1 MAKYEY
7 PPKAEFPW
15 QPDGK
20 GGYKLVTPTSSGS
33 GNGGS
38 SSGNGGSS
46 SGNGGGKGGSGKK

>member
-1 MAKYEY
+1 MSIHQRT
-7 PPKAEFPW
+7 EFPW

-20 GGYKLVTPTSSGS
+20 GGYKLVTPTSGS

-46 SGNGGGKGGSGKK
+46 SGNGGGGKGGTGKK